1 MNKNLSP
8 CPIGGSIEAIPSKSQ
23 AHRLL
28 ICAALA
34 DRPSELYCPQR
45 SADIDAT
52 ASCLRSLGAKID
64 YVNHTFL
71 VQPIQEPQY
80 GTLDC
85 GESGSTLRFLIPIVA
100 ALGCGAEFVL
110 HGRLAQRPLSPLQEL
125 LEEKGI
131 SFSRPA
137 ADRLHIQGKLL
148 PGTYAL
154 AGNVSSQFITGLLL
168 ALPLLDGSSEIR
180 LTTALE
186 SAPYVELTLSVLRLF
201 GLRMPPFA
209 QGWQIPGGLQY
220 HSPGCFRV
228 EGDWSNSAFWLCAGA
243 ISQSVK
249 VIGLD
254 PNSTQGDRQIANILG
269 AFGAELRWEEDGLR
283 VSPAP
288 LKGIDIIDVRQIP
301 DLVPP
306 IALVAACAQG
316 TTRITGA
323 ARLKI
328 KESDRLE
335 SISAAL
341 RSLGGRVEVTEDG
354 LIIQGGRLFGGRVHS
369 SNDHRIAM
377 LAAIASS
384 VCASAVRLVGAEAVE
399 KSYPD
404 FWEDLER
411 MQMTL

>member
-8 CPIGGSIEAIPSKSQ
+8 CPIGGSIDAIPSKSQ

-52 ASCLRSLGAKID
+52 VSCLRSLGAEID
-64 YVNHTFL
+64 YVNQSFL
-71 VQPIQEPQY
+71 IKPIAEPRY
-80 GTLDC
+80 GILDC
-85 GESGSTLRFLIPIVA
+85 GESGSTLRFLIPVVA

-131 SFSRPA
+131 TFNRPA
-137 ADRLHIQGKLL
+137 ADRLQIQGKLL
-148 PGTYAL
+148 PGTYSL

-168 ALPLLDGSSEIR
+168 ALPLLESSSEIR

-209 QGWQIPGGLQY
+209 QGWQIPGGLRY
-220 HSPGCFRV
+220 HSPGRFRV

-243 ISQSVK
+243 ISRPVK

-254 PNSTQGDRQIANILG
+254 PNSTQGDRQIADILR
-269 AFGAELRWEEDGLR
+269 AFGGELCWEEDGLR

-288 LKGIDIIDVRQIP
+288 LKGIDIDVRQIP

-377 LAAIASS
+377 MAAIASS

-411 MQMTL
+411 LQVTL